1 VSFGWLLLLVTAASY
16 RLTRLVVED
25 SFPPA
30 LWLRERLT
38 GENIAVRR
46 WRWVPEWLTDLVS
59 CRWCASVWVSGGVT
73 LLTALWTDVP
83 LPLLVW
89 AVAAS
94 GAAWISHLEDYFVRE
109 E

>member
-1 VSFGWLLLLVTAASY
+1 MAFGWLLFLVTVASY

-38 GENIAVRR
+38 GENPDVPR

-59 CRWCASVWVSGGVT
+59 CRWCASVWVAGGVT
-73 LLTALWTDVP
+73 LITTTWVGLP

-94 GAAWISHLEDYFVRE
+94 GAAWIMHLEDYFVR
-109 E
+109 